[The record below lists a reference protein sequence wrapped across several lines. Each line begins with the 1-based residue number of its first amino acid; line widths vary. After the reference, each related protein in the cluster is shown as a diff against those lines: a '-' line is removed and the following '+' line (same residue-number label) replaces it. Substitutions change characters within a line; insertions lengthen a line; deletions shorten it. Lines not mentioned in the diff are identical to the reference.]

1 MDVSQKTCRC
11 HPFLSLRPADDKK
24 MISSNPVGWVRDE
37 GNRNNRMKKK
47 KRITHVALIG
57 AMWMSGLSTLQAQ
70 HIEPV
75 RAGKQASVSDT
86 LRTRTQHLD
95 DVEVRAKKTRSAL
108 SSVTPVQTITSS
120 EFQLLGITSVGDA
133 AKRMAGVQ
141 VRDYGGI
148 GGLQTVSVRSLGA
161 CHTAV
166 SYDGI
171 VVSNMQAGQID
182 VSRYSLST
190 IRQLSVAIG
199 QTSDLMLSARHY
211 ASAGIL
217 SIESRGID
225 WTSLKPWQLKV
236 NAKTGSWGLFTP
248 SLQYSQRFSSQT
260 ALTFDANMARADG
273 VYPFTIQNGR
283 YKEHHKRYNSDILA
297 GQGEVNLFHRW
308 DKNELSAKVSYYN
321 SKRGLPGVV
330 ILYNSDA
337 EERMWDESCFAQ
349 MVWKSQLAP
358 RLALN
363 ARLKYAHT
371 WSKYEDYNVKYQGGK
386 LTDIARQNEYYASA
400 TIGYDLGWGWT
411 TALAE
416 DFSIGD
422 LRTNVVSQPN
432 PTRYSSQ
439 TAWSLRWKWQR
450 WQVDGN
456 LVGTYIS
463 EKASK
468 EDKGSSGSSSS
479 VNARIPA
486 DRKRISPSVAMNYR
500 LLADETLYLRAM
512 MKSTYRVPTF
522 TDMYYLHIGNTNLK
536 PENATEWNLGVT
548 WAHQFGGKSLR
559 NPARGISLQA
569 TLDTYYNKVTDKIVA
584 FPTTY
589 VWKMVNFGRVEIKG
603 VDATLSLGIPMG
615 QKMALDVDA
624 SYTYQYAV
632 DKTDSKK
639 SYYRHQL
646 PYTPRHSGN
655 VSAVWR
661 NPWVIVGWQMQAVG
675 ERWSMIQCTDE
686 YRMKAYQEHSF
697 TLSREFSLGKRK
709 MNTGAGNGSRE
720 NASEESALY
729 GNASRRN
736 FSRASRRNFSRGS
749 DLKLSFSLLNAFNKQ
764 YEVIKY
770 YPMPGRSWQA
780 TATLTL

>member
-1 MDVSQKTCRC
+1 
-11 HPFLSLRPADDKK
+11 
-24 MISSNPVGWVRDE
+24 
-37 GNRNNRMKKK
+37 MKKK

-70 HIEPV
+70 HLEPV
-75 RAGKQASVSDT
+75 RVGMQASVSDS

-95 DVEVRAKKTRSAL
+95 DVEVRAKKPRSAL
-108 SSVTPVQTITSS
+108 SSVTPIQTITSS
-120 EFQLLGITSVGDA
+120 ELQLLGITSVGDA

-182 VSRYSLST
+182 VSRYSLSN

-199 QTSDLMLSARHY
+199 QGSDLMQSARHY

-248 SLQYSQRFSSQT
+248 SLQYSQRLSSQT
-260 ALTFDANMARADG
+260 ALTFDANMVRADG

-283 YKEHHKRYNSDILA
+283 YKEHHKRYNSDILS

-463 EKASK
+463 EEASK

-603 VDATLSLGIPMG
+603 VDATLSLGVPMG
-615 QKMALDVDA
+615 RKMALDVDA

-661 NPWVIVGWQMQAVG
+661 NPWVSVGWQMQAVG

-686 YRMKAYQEHSF
+686 YRMKAYQEHTF

-709 MNTGAGNGSRE
+709 R
-720 NASEESALY
+720 NAES
-729 GNASRRN
+729 
-736 FSRASRRNFSRGS
+736 GS

-764 YEVIKY
+764 CEVIKY

-780 TATLTL
+780 TASLTL

>member
-260 ALTFDANMARADG
+260 ALTFDANMARTDG

-548 WAHQFGGKSLR
+548 WAHQFGEKSLR
-559 NPARGISLQA
+559 NQARGISLQA

>member
-1 MDVSQKTCRC
+1 
-11 HPFLSLRPADDKK
+11 
-24 MISSNPVGWVRDE
+24 
-37 GNRNNRMKKK
+37 MKKK

-70 HIEPV
+70 HLEPV
-75 RAGKQASVSDT
+75 RAGMQAPANDS

-95 DVEVRAKKTRSAL
+95 DVEVRAKKPRSAL
-108 SSVTPVQTITSS
+108 SSVTSVQTITSS
-120 EFQLLGITSVGDA
+120 ELQLLGITSVGDA

-182 VSRYSLST
+182 VSRYSLSN

-199 QTSDLMLSARHY
+199 QGSDLMQSARHY

-225 WTSLKPWQLKV
+225 WTSPQPWQLKV

-248 SLQYSQRFSSQT
+248 SLQYSLRLSSQA
-260 ALTFDANMARADG
+260 ALTFDANMVRADG

-283 YKEHHKRYNSDILA
+283 YKEHHKRYNSDILS

-486 DRKRISPSVAMNYR
+486 DRKRISPSIAMNYR

-548 WAHQFGGKSLR
+548 WAHQFRGKSLR
-559 NPARGISLQA
+559 NPTRGISLQA

-603 VDATLSLGIPMG
+603 VDATLSLGVPMG
-615 QKMALDVDA
+615 RKMALDVDA

-661 NPWVIVGWQMQAVG
+661 NPWVSVGWQMQAVG

-686 YRMKAYQEHSF
+686 YRMKAYQEHTF

-709 MNTGAGNGSRE
+709 RNAESGSV
-720 NASEESALY
+720 
-729 GNASRRN
+729 
-736 FSRASRRNFSRGS
+736 
-749 DLKLSFSLLNAFNKQ
+749 LKLSFSLLNAFNKQ

-780 TATLTL
+780 TASLTL